1 MKKLLTLITG
11 ASLADIQ
18 KRMNTVEHRN
28 DMYKNII
35 ARRTVKIGKVQ
46 STVVPTD
53 WIEEPN
59 HMQMNAWYGYITTVR
74 DRK

>member
-1 MKKLLTLITG
+1 MKKLLALITG

-28 DMYKNII
+28 NMYKNII

-46 STVVPTD
+46 STVVPAD